1 MRKQLQAISD
11 EIQFLSNQHSR
22 DNKGADRIVEL
33 SESALEMMKEALGTE
48 NGAVELLT
56 DALRKLGLGIY
67 DGHSFFQF
75 SITADN
81 AVEEAIGDLTRA
93 ERPKQVRP
101 PAPAEHSQKTSYVAA
116 QRLSEIRSLPEDRWD
131 FAKLNQLCVELNA
144 AHNTGSH
151 YATAML
157 VRAITDHIPPL
168 FEVETF
174 TQLASNV
181 GTRSFKEAMLHLDK
195 GLRKI
200 ADGCLHQHI
209 RRRESLPTEQQVNFS
224 PYLDLL
230 LGEIVIRG
238 KG

>member
-1 MRKQLQAISD
+1 MREQLQAISD

-22 DNKGADRIVEL
+22 TSQGAERIVEL
-33 SESALEMMKEALGTE
+33 SESALGIMKEALGPDNSRVEDLTE
-48 NGAVELLT
+48 
-56 DALRKLGLGIY
+56 ALRKLGLGIY
-67 DGHSFFQF
+67 DGHAFFQF
-75 SITADN
+75 TITADN
-81 AVEEAIGDLTRA
+81 AIEDAVNYLKRA
-93 ERPKQVRP
+93 AKPKQVLP
-101 PAPAEHSQKTSYVAA
+101 PATEKRAPERSYVAT
-116 QRLSEIRSLPEDRWD
+116 QRLSEIQSLPEDKWD
-131 FAKLNQLCVELNA
+131 FAKLHQLCIELNA
-144 AHNTGSH
+144 AHQAGSH

-174 TQLASNV
+174 GQLASQV
-181 GTRSFKEAMLHLDK
+181 GARSFKEAMLHLDK

-200 ADGCLHQHI
+200 ADGCLHQPI